1 MKQSSPSFTNYSNRR
16 RGAISV
22 LWLIIAAVVVIG
34 GLVYWQVSEGPTK
47 QGLKNLAKDIT
58 TWTDK
63 DIVAHP
69 ELYFS
74 YAIDQF
80 KAKQDDLKANKLAI
94 SREKVK
100 AEQDYETHKN
110 KETALNK
117 QLDAVKAAYKAAPDT
132 TDAEGKATGKQFPIT
147 SGNLVFNSAKD
158 FNLQVRL
165 ALQRR
170 DLETKLATNFKGLQT
185 KLEDALV
192 KIDAQ
197 DTQILLQLET
207 AKGNLELIKAGKTI
221 AGIEKAGSEIKD
233 IMINTDLIA
242 KETTPG
248 KLTIVDAANA
258 DASNYAS
265 SADAAAV
272 ADFLK

>member
-1 MKQSSPSFTNYSNRR
+1 MKKNVTSFANRR
-16 RGAISV
+16 NHRGGISV
-22 LWLIIAAVVVIG
+22 VVLVIAAVVAVG
-34 GLVYWQVSEGPTK
+34 ALVYWKVSEGPTK
-47 QGLKNLAKDIT
+47 QSLKNLAHDIT

-63 DIVAHP
+63 DIVAYP

-94 SREKVK
+94 AREKVK

-110 KETALNK
+110 KEAALNK
-117 QLDAVKAAYKAAPDT
+117 NLEAAKVAYKAAPDV
-132 TDAEGKATGKQFPIT
+132 TDAEGKVTGKTFPIT
-147 SGNLVFNSAKD
+147 AGPVVFNSVKE
-158 FNLQVRL
+158 FNLQVAL
-165 ALQRR
+165 ALKRR

-192 KIDAQ
+192 KIEAQ
-197 DTQILLQLET
+197 DTQIQLQLET

-221 AGIEKAGSEIKD
+221 AGIEKAGNEIKD

-248 KLTIVDAANA
+248 KLTLIDAANA
-258 DASNYAS
+258 DASNAGS
-265 SADAAAV
+265 DADTAAI